1 MDKDTKGETIKM
13 NQGRY
18 VNYEDVINLI
28 KQEKIYPVYLF
39 YGNENYLKEDVS
51 KKLRNKL
58 IDSAYRELN
67 YKVFYGEKLSI
78 NDLINDLVT
87 LPMVSKHKLLVI
99 KEAEKINKN
108 DETKLI
114 DYFNRL
120 SLKNN
125 FSTLIIIYK
134 ESKPKKEL
142 ITAIKKIGITVNFS
156 VTDKAKLT
164 LWIKSKFKQS
174 NKKITQEALFYL
186 QSIAGNDLS
195 RLFNEIE
202 KIDIY
207 TKDQKTIEKEDVM
220 ITIGGSEA
228 VNIFKVLD
236 AIGDKDI
243 KNAIDGLVKL
253 NQGNLHHLSIFAM
266 IYRQIKLIL
275 RTKLLLAKGF
285 NFKEVEKKLKLP
297 YFIVNKIIKQSEK
310 YTFKEICKSYE
321 LLNIADLE
329 FKDSQKEPKIILEEL
344 VVNIIN
350 QR

>member
-1 MDKDTKGETIKM
+1 M
-13 NQGRY
+13 
-18 VNYEDVINLI
+18 NYENILNFT
-28 KQEKIYPVYLF
+28 KQGKIYPVYLF
-39 YGNENYLKEDVS
+39 YGKENYLKEDIL
-51 KKLRNKL
+51 KKLRNRL
-58 IDSAYRELN
+58 IDPAYRELN

-78 NDLINDLVT
+78 NEVINDLET
-87 LPMVSKHKLLVI
+87 LPLISEHKLVVI

-114 DYFNRL
+114 NYFNRL

-134 ESKPKKEL
+134 ESIPNKEL
-142 ITAIKKIGITVNFS
+142 ITAIKRVGIASNFNI
-156 VTDKAKLT
+156 TDKAKLT
-164 LWIKSKFKQS
+164 LWIKSKFRQS

-186 QSIAGNDLS
+186 QSIIGPDLG

-207 TKDQKTIEKEDVM
+207 TKDQKIIEKEDVM
-220 ITIGGSEA
+220 ISIGGSES

-236 AIGDKDI
+236 SIGDKDI

-275 RTKLLLAKGF
+275 QTKLLLAGGF

-297 YFIVNKIIKQSEK
+297 YFVVEKIIKQSKK

-329 FKDSQKEPKIILEEL
+329 LKDSQKEPKIILEEL
-344 VVNIIN
+344 VMNIIN
-350 QR
+350 QRNSV

>member
-1 MDKDTKGETIKM
+1 M

-18 VNYEDVINLI
+18 TNYEDILSLT

-39 YGNENYLKEDVS
+39 YGNENYLKEDIS
-51 KKLRNKL
+51 KKLRNRL

-78 NDLINDLVT
+78 NEVINDLKT
-87 LPMVSKHKLLVI
+87 LPMISKHKLLVI

-134 ESKPKKEL
+134 ESSPNKEL
-142 ITAIKKIGITVNFS
+142 ITAIKRVGIAANFS
-156 VTDKAKLT
+156 ITDKAKLA
-164 LWIKSKFKQS
+164 LWIKSKFRQS

-186 QSIAGNDLS
+186 QSIVGSDLG

-207 TKDQKTIEKEDVM
+207 TKDQKIIEKEDVM

-236 AIGDKDI
+236 SVGDKDI

-275 RTKLLLAKGF
+275 QTKLLLIKGF
-285 NFKEVEKKLKLP
+285 NFKEVEKKIKLP
-297 YFIVNKIIKQSEK
+297 HFVVEKIIKQSKK

-344 VVNIIN
+344 VMNIIK
-350 QR
+350 QGKLA

>member
-1 MDKDTKGETIKM
+1 M

-18 VNYEDVINLI
+18 MNYENILNLT
-28 KQEKIYPVYLF
+28 KQEKIYPIYLF
-39 YGNENYLKEDVS
+39 YGKENYLKEDIL
-51 KKLRNKL
+51 KKLRSRL
-58 IDSAYRELN
+58 VDSAYRELN
-67 YKVFYGEKLSI
+67 YKVFYGDKLSI
-78 NDLINDLVT
+78 NEVINDLET

-114 DYFNRL
+114 EYFNRP

-134 ESKPKKEL
+134 ESSPNKEL
-142 ITAIKKIGITVNFS
+142 ITAIKRVGIAANFS
-156 VTDKAKLT
+156 ITDKAKIV
-164 LWIKSKFKQS
+164 LWIKSKFRQS

-186 QSIAGNDLS
+186 QSIVGFDLG

-207 TKDQKTIEKEDVM
+207 TKDQKIIEKEDVM

-236 AIGDKDI
+236 SVGDKDV
-243 KNAIDGLVKL
+243 KNAVDGLVKL

-275 RTKLLLAKGF
+275 QTKLLLTKGF

-297 YFIVNKIIKQSEK
+297 YFVVEKIIKQSKK

-344 VVNIIN
+344 VMKIIN
-350 QR
+350 QKISR

>member
-1 MDKDTKGETIKM
+1 M
-13 NQGRY
+13 
-18 VNYEDVINLI
+18 NYEDILNLT
-28 KQEKIYPVYLF
+28 KQKQIYPVYLF
-39 YGNENYLKEDVS
+39 YGKENYLKEDIF
-51 KKLRNKL
+51 KKLRNRL
-58 IDSAYRELN
+58 IEPAYRELN

-78 NDLINDLVT
+78 NEVINDLET
-87 LPMVSKHKLLVI
+87 LPLISKHKLVVI
-99 KEAEKINKN
+99 KEAENINNN
-108 DETKLI
+108 DKKKLI

-134 ESKPKKEL
+134 ENIPNKEL
-142 ITAIKKIGITVNFS
+142 ITAIKRIGIAVNFNI
-156 VTDKAKLT
+156 TDKGKLAS
-164 LWIKSKFKQS
+164 WIKSKFKQS

-186 QSIAGNDLS
+186 QSIIGSDLG
-195 RLFNEIE
+195 RLFNEID

-207 TKDQKTIEKEDVM
+207 TKDQKIIEKEDVM

-236 AIGDKDI
+236 SIGDKDI

-253 NQGNLHHLSIFAM
+253 NQGTLHHLPIFAM
-266 IYRQIKLIL
+266 IYRQIKLIFQV
-275 RTKLLLAKGF
+275 KLLLTNGF

-297 YFIVNKIIKQSEK
+297 YFVVEKIIKQSKK

-329 FKDSQKEPKIILEEL
+329 FKDSRKEPKIILEEL
-344 VVNIIN
+344 VINIIK
-350 QR
+350 QKIA

>member
-1 MDKDTKGETIKM
+1 M
-13 NQGRY
+13 
-18 VNYEDVINLI
+18 NYENMLNLI
-28 KQEKIYPVYLF
+28 KQDKIYPVYLF
-39 YGNENYLKEDVS
+39 YGKENYLKEDIS
-51 KKLRNKL
+51 KKLRNRL

-67 YKVFYGEKLSI
+67 YHVFYGEKLSI
-78 NDLINDLVT
+78 NEVINDLDT
-87 LPMVSKHKLLVI
+87 LPFMAKHKLLVI

-114 DYFNRL
+114 NYFNRL

-134 ESKPKKEL
+134 ENSPNKEL
-142 ITAIKKIGITVNFS
+142 VTAIKRIGIVANFS
-156 VTDKAKLT
+156 ITDKAQLA
-164 LWIKSKFKQS
+164 LWIKSKFNQS

-186 QSIAGNDLS
+186 QSIVGSDLG

-207 TKDQKTIEKEDVM
+207 TKEQKIIEKEDVM

-236 AIGDKDI
+236 SVGDKDI
-243 KNAIDGLVKL
+243 KNAIDGLVRL

-275 RTKLLLAKGF
+275 QTKLLLANGF
-285 NFKEVEKKLKLP
+285 NFEEVEKKLKLP
-297 YFIVNKIIKQSEK
+297 YFVVEKMIRQSKK
-310 YTFKEICKSYE
+310 YTFKEIDKSYE

-329 FKDSQKEPKIILEEL
+329 IKDSQKEPKIILEEL
-344 VVNIIN
+344 VMNIIK
-350 QR
+350 QE

>member
-1 MDKDTKGETIKM
+1 M
-13 NQGRY
+13 
-18 VNYEDVINLI
+18 NYEDILNLT

-39 YGNENYLKEDVS
+39 YGNENYLKEDIS
-51 KKLRNKL
+51 KKLRNRL

-67 YKVFYGEKLSI
+67 YNVFYGEKLPINEVI
-78 NDLINDLVT
+78 NDLET

-134 ESKPKKEL
+134 ESRPNKEL
-142 ITAIKKIGITVNFS
+142 ITAIKRAGIAVNFS
-156 VTDKAKLT
+156 ITDKAKLA
-164 LWIKSKFKQS
+164 LWIKSKFRQS

-186 QSIAGNDLS
+186 QSIVGSDLG
-195 RLFNEIE
+195 RLFSEVE

-207 TKDQKTIEKEDVM
+207 AKDQKIIEKEDVM

-236 AIGDKDI
+236 SLGDKDI

-253 NQGNLHHLSIFAM
+253 NQGNLHHLAIFAM
-266 IYRQIKLIL
+266 IHRQIKLIL
-275 RTKLLLAKGF
+275 QAKLLLTKGF

-297 YFIVNKIIKQSEK
+297 YFVVEKIVKQSKK

-344 VVNIIN
+344 VMNIIK
-350 QR
+350 QE

>member
-1 MDKDTKGETIKM
+1 M
-13 NQGRY
+13 NQGKY
-18 VNYEDVINLI
+18 INYEDVLSLT
-28 KQEKIYPVYLF
+28 KQEKIYPVYLL
-39 YGNENYLKEDVS
+39 YGNENYLKEDIS
-51 KKLRNKL
+51 KKLRNRL
-58 IDSAYRELN
+58 IYPAYRELS
-67 YKVFYGEKLSI
+67 YTVFYGEKLSI
-78 NDLINDLVT
+78 NEVINDLET
-87 LPMVSKHKLLVI
+87 LPMISKHKLLVI

-125 FSTLIIIYK
+125 FSALIIIYK
-134 ESKPKKEL
+134 EGKPSKGL
-142 ITAIKKIGITVNFS
+142 ITAIKRMGIAVNFS

-164 LWIKSKFKQS
+164 SWIKHKFMQS
-174 NKKITQEALFYL
+174 NKKISQEALFYL
-186 QSIAGNDLS
+186 QSIAGSDLG

-236 AIGDKDI
+236 SVGDKDI
-243 KNAIDGLVKL
+243 KNAMDGLVKL
-253 NQGNLHHLSIFAM
+253 NQGNLHHLAIFAM

-275 RTKLLLAKGF
+275 QTKLLIANGS
-285 NFKEVEKKLKLP
+285 NNKEVEKKLRLP
-297 YFIVNKIIKQSEK
+297 YFIVNKVVKQSEK

-329 FKDSQKEPKIILEEL
+329 FKNSQKEPKIILEEL
-344 VVNIIN
+344 VVKIVKYSEK
-350 QR
+350 

>member
-1 MDKDTKGETIKM
+1 M
-13 NQGRY
+13 
-18 VNYEDVINLI
+18 NYEDILNLT

-39 YGNENYLKEDVS
+39 YGNENYLKEDIS
-51 KKLRNKL
+51 KKLRNRL

-78 NDLINDLVT
+78 NEVINDLKT

-134 ESKPKKEL
+134 KSSPKKEL
-142 ITAIKKIGITVNFS
+142 ITVIKRVGIAVNFS
-156 VTDKAKLT
+156 ITDKAKLA
-164 LWIKSKFKQS
+164 LWIKSKFRQS

-186 QSIAGNDLS
+186 QSIVGSDLG
-195 RLFNEIE
+195 RLFSEVE

-207 TKDQKTIEKEDVM
+207 AKDQKIIEKEDVM

-236 AIGDKDI
+236 SLGDKDI
-243 KNAIDGLVKL
+243 KNTIDGLVKL

-266 IYRQIKLIL
+266 IHRQIKLIL
-275 RTKLLLAKGF
+275 QAKLLLTKGF

-297 YFIVNKIIKQSEK
+297 YFVVEKIVKQSKK

-344 VVNIIN
+344 VMNIVK
-350 QR
+350 QGK

>member
-1 MDKDTKGETIKM
+1 M
-13 NQGRY
+13 
-18 VNYEDVINLI
+18 NYENMLSLI

-39 YGNENYLKEDVS
+39 YGKENYLKEDIF
-51 KKLRNKL
+51 KKLRNRL
-58 IDSAYRELN
+58 IDPAYRELN

-78 NDLINDLVT
+78 NEVINDLET
-87 LPMVSKHKLLVI
+87 LPMISEHKLVVI

-108 DETKLI
+108 DETKLV

-120 SLKNN
+120 SLKSN

-134 ESKPKKEL
+134 ENSPNKKL
-142 ITAIKKIGITVNFS
+142 ITVIKKVGIAANFNI
-156 VTDKAKLT
+156 TDKAKLA
-164 LWIKSKFKQS
+164 LWINSKFKQS
-174 NKKITQEALFYL
+174 NKKITQEGLFYL
-186 QSIAGNDLS
+186 QSIIGSDLG

-207 TKDQKTIEKEDVM
+207 TKDQKIVEKEDVM
-220 ITIGGSEA
+220 ISIGGSEA

-236 AIGDKDI
+236 SVGNKDI

-275 RTKLLLAKGF
+275 QTKLLLAGGF
-285 NFKEVEKKLKLP
+285 NFKEIEKKLKLP
-297 YFIVNKIIKQSEK
+297 YFVVDKMIKQSKK

-321 LLNIADLE
+321 LLNIADLA
-329 FKDSQKEPKIILEEL
+329 FKDSQQEPKIILEEL
-344 VVNIIN
+344 VMNIIKQKN
-350 QR
+350 SV

>member
-1 MDKDTKGETIKM
+1 M

-18 VNYEDVINLI
+18 MNYEDILNLT

-39 YGNENYLKEDVS
+39 YGNENYLKEDIS
-51 KKLRNKL
+51 KKLRNRL

-78 NDLINDLVT
+78 NEVINDLKT

-134 ESKPKKEL
+134 KSSPKKEL
-142 ITAIKKIGITVNFS
+142 ITVIKRVGIAVNFS
-156 VTDKAKLT
+156 ITDKAKLA
-164 LWIKSKFKQS
+164 LWIKSKFRQS

-186 QSIAGNDLS
+186 QSIVGSDLG
-195 RLFNEIE
+195 RLFSEVE

-207 TKDQKTIEKEDVM
+207 AKDQKIIEKEDVM

-236 AIGDKDI
+236 SLGDKDI

-266 IYRQIKLIL
+266 IHRQIKLIL
-275 RTKLLLAKGF
+275 QAKLLLTKGF

-297 YFIVNKIIKQSEK
+297 YFVVEKIVKQSKK

-344 VVNIIN
+344 VMNIVK
-350 QR
+350 QGK

>member
-1 MDKDTKGETIKM
+1 M
-13 NQGRY
+13 
-18 VNYEDVINLI
+18 NYESMLSLI
-28 KQEKIYPVYLF
+28 KQEKIYPVYLL
-39 YGNENYLKEDVS
+39 YGKENYLKEDIL

-58 IDSAYRELN
+58 IDPAYRDLN
-67 YKVFYGEKLSI
+67 YKVFYGEKISINVVI
-78 NDLINDLVT
+78 NDLKI
-87 LPMVSKHKLLVI
+87 LPLISEHKLVVI
-99 KEAEKINKN
+99 KEAENINKN
-108 DETKLI
+108 DEKKLVN
-114 DYFNRL
+114 YFNQL
-120 SLKNN
+120 NSKNI

-134 ESKPKKEL
+134 EGRPNKEL
-142 ITAIKKIGITVNFS
+142 ITAIKRIGIIANFNI
-156 VTDKAKLT
+156 TDKGKLA
-164 LWIKSKFKQS
+164 LWIKSKFRQS

-186 QSIAGNDLS
+186 QSIVGPDLA

-207 TKDQKTIEKEDVM
+207 TKDHKIIEKEDVM

-236 AIGDKDI
+236 SVGNKDI

-275 RTKLLLAKGF
+275 QTKLLIAGGF

-297 YFIVNKIIKQSEK
+297 YFVVEKIIKQSKK

-321 LLNIADLE
+321 LLNIADLA
-329 FKDSQKEPKIILEEL
+329 FKNSQQEPKIILEEL
-344 VVNIIN
+344 VMNIIKYSN
-350 QR
+350 K

>member
-1 MDKDTKGETIKM
+1 M

-18 VNYEDVINLI
+18 MNYENMLNLT

-39 YGNENYLKEDVS
+39 YGNENYLKEDIL
-51 KKLRNKL
+51 KKLRNRL
-58 IDSAYRELN
+58 IDPAYRELN

-78 NDLINDLVT
+78 NEVINDLYT
-87 LPMVSKHKLLVI
+87 LPLISKHKLAVI

-120 SLKNN
+120 SLKNI

-134 ESKPKKEL
+134 ENSPNKEL
-142 ITAIKKIGITVNFS
+142 ITAIKRIGIVANFGI
-156 VTDKAKLT
+156 TDKVKLV

-174 NKKITQEALFYL
+174 NKKITQEAIFYL
-186 QSIAGNDLS
+186 QSIVGSDLG

-207 TKDQKTIEKEDVM
+207 TKDQKIIEKEDVM
-220 ITIGGSEA
+220 TTIGGSEA

-236 AIGDKDI
+236 SIGDKDI

-253 NQGNLHHLSIFAM
+253 NQGNLHHLSILAM

-275 RTKLLLAKGF
+275 QTKLLLANGF
-285 NFKEVEKKLKLP
+285 NFKDVEKKLKLP
-297 YFIVNKIIKQSEK
+297 YFVVEKIIKQSKK
-310 YTFKEICKSYE
+310 YTFKEIGKSYE
-321 LLNIADLE
+321 LLNITDLE
-329 FKDSQKEPKIILEEL
+329 LKDSQKEPKIILEEL
-344 VVNIIN
+344 VMNIIKYSDK
-350 QR
+350 

>member
-1 MDKDTKGETIKM
+1 M

-18 VNYEDVINLI
+18 MNYENMLNLT

-39 YGNENYLKEDVS
+39 YGKENYLKEDIL
-51 KKLRNKL
+51 KKLRNRL
-58 IDSAYRELN
+58 IDPAYRELN

-78 NDLINDLVT
+78 NEVINDLYT
-87 LPMVSKHKLLVI
+87 LPLISKHKLVVI

-114 DYFNRL
+114 GYFNRL
-120 SLKNN
+120 SLKNI

-134 ESKPKKEL
+134 ENSPKKEL
-142 ITAIKKIGITVNFS
+142 ITAIKRIGIAANFGI
-156 VTDKAKLT
+156 TDKAKLV
-164 LWIKSKFKQS
+164 LWIKSKFRQS
-174 NKKITQEALFYL
+174 NKKITQEAIFYL
-186 QSIAGNDLS
+186 QSIVGSDLG

-207 TKDQKTIEKEDVM
+207 TKDQKIIEKEDVM
-220 ITIGGSEA
+220 TSIGGSEA

-236 AIGDKDI
+236 SIGDKDI

-275 RTKLLLAKGF
+275 QTKLLLANGF
-285 NFKEVEKKLKLP
+285 NFKDVEKKLKLP
-297 YFIVNKIIKQSEK
+297 YFVVEKIIKQSKK
-310 YTFKEICKSYE
+310 YTFKEIGKSYE
-321 LLNIADLE
+321 LLNITDLE
-329 FKDSQKEPKIILEEL
+329 LKDSQKEPKIILEEL
-344 VVNIIN
+344 VMNIIKYSN
-350 QR
+350 K

>member
-1 MDKDTKGETIKM
+1 M

-18 VNYEDVINLI
+18 MNYEDILNLT

-39 YGNENYLKEDVS
+39 YGNENYLKEDIS
-51 KKLRNKL
+51 KKLRNRL

-78 NDLINDLVT
+78 NEVINDLKT

-134 ESKPKKEL
+134 KSSPKKEL
-142 ITAIKKIGITVNFS
+142 ITVIKRVGIAVNFS
-156 VTDKAKLT
+156 ITDKAKLA
-164 LWIKSKFKQS
+164 LWIKSKFRQS

-186 QSIAGNDLS
+186 QSIVGSDLG
-195 RLFNEIE
+195 RLFSEVE

-207 TKDQKTIEKEDVM
+207 AKDQKIIEKEDVM

-236 AIGDKDI
+236 SLGDKDI
-243 KNAIDGLVKL
+243 KNTIDGLVKL

-266 IYRQIKLIL
+266 IHRQIKLIL
-275 RTKLLLAKGF
+275 QAKLLLTKGF

-297 YFIVNKIIKQSEK
+297 YFVVEKIVKQSKK

-344 VVNIIN
+344 VMNIVK
-350 QR
+350 QGK

>member
-1 MDKDTKGETIKM
+1 M
-13 NQGRY
+13 
-18 VNYEDVINLI
+18 NYEDMLNLT

-39 YGNENYLKEDVS
+39 YGKENYLKEDIL
-51 KKLRNKL
+51 KKLRNRL
-58 IDSAYRELN
+58 IDPAYRELN

-78 NDLINDLVT
+78 NEVINDLKT
-87 LPMVSKHKLLVI
+87 LPLMSEHKLVVI

-108 DETKLI
+108 DETKLVN
-114 DYFNRL
+114 YFNRL
-120 SLKNN
+120 SLKNI

-134 ESKPKKEL
+134 ENRPNKEL
-142 ITAIKKIGITVNFS
+142 ITAIRRVGIATNFS
-156 VTDKAKLT
+156 ITDKAKLT
-164 LWIKSKFKQS
+164 LWIKSKFRQS

-186 QSIAGNDLS
+186 QSIVGSDLG

-207 TKDQKTIEKEDVM
+207 TKDKKVVEKEDVM
-220 ITIGGSEA
+220 ISIGGSES

-236 AIGDKDI
+236 SIGDKDI
-243 KNAIDGLVKL
+243 KNAINGLVKL

-275 RTKLLLAKGF
+275 QTKLLFAGGF

-297 YFIVNKIIKQSEK
+297 YFVIEKIIKQSKK

-329 FKDSQKEPKIILEEL
+329 LKDSQKEPKIILEEL
-344 VVNIIN
+344 VMNIIKYSN
-350 QR
+350 K

>member
-1 MDKDTKGETIKM
+1 M
-13 NQGRY
+13 
-18 VNYEDVINLI
+18 NYENIVNLT

-39 YGNENYLKEDVS
+39 YGKENYLKEDIL
-51 KKLRNKL
+51 KKLRNRL
-58 IDSAYRELN
+58 IDPAYRELN

-78 NDLINDLVT
+78 NEVINDLET
-87 LPMVSKHKLLVI
+87 LPLISEHKLVVI
-99 KEAEKINKN
+99 KEADKINKN
-108 DETKLI
+108 DEIKLI

-120 SLKNN
+120 SLKNI

-134 ESKPKKEL
+134 ESSPNKEL
-142 ITAIKKIGITVNFS
+142 VTAIKKVGVVSNFS
-156 VTDKAKLT
+156 ITDKAKLT
-164 LWIKSKFKQS
+164 LWINSKFRQS
-174 NKKITQEALFYL
+174 NKNITQEGLFYL
-186 QSIAGNDLS
+186 QSIMGSDLG

-207 TKDQKTIEKEDVM
+207 TKDKKVIEKEDVM
-220 ITIGGSEA
+220 ISIGGSES

-236 AIGDKDI
+236 SIGDKDI
-243 KNAIDGLVKL
+243 KNAIEGLVKL

-275 RTKLLLAKGF
+275 QTKLLLAGGF

-297 YFIVNKIIKQSEK
+297 YFVTEKIIKQSKK

-344 VVNIIN
+344 AMNIIG
-350 QR
+350 

>member
-1 MDKDTKGETIKM
+1 M
-13 NQGRY
+13 
-18 VNYEDVINLI
+18 NYENIVNLT

-39 YGNENYLKEDVS
+39 YGKENYLKEDIL
-51 KKLRNKL
+51 KKLRNRL
-58 IDSAYRELN
+58 IDPAYRELN
-67 YKVFYGEKLSI
+67 YKVFYGEKISINEVI
-78 NDLINDLVT
+78 NDLET
-87 LPMVSKHKLLVI
+87 LPLISEHKLVVI
-99 KEAEKINKN
+99 KEADKINKN
-108 DETKLI
+108 DEIKLI

-120 SLKNN
+120 SLKNI

-134 ESKPKKEL
+134 ESSPNKEL
-142 ITAIKKIGITVNFS
+142 VTAIKKVGVVSNFGI
-156 VTDKAKLT
+156 TDKAKLT
-164 LWIKSKFKQS
+164 LWINSKFRQS
-174 NKKITQEALFYL
+174 NKKITQEGIFYL
-186 QSIAGNDLS
+186 QSIMGSDLG

-207 TKDQKTIEKEDVM
+207 TKDKKVIEKEDVM
-220 ITIGGSEA
+220 ISIGGSES

-236 AIGDKDI
+236 SIGDKDI
-243 KNAIDGLVKL
+243 KSAIEGLVKL

-275 RTKLLLAKGF
+275 QTKLLLAGGF

-297 YFIVNKIIKQSEK
+297 YFVTEKIIKQSKK

-344 VVNIIN
+344 VMNIIG
-350 QR
+350 

>member
-1 MDKDTKGETIKM
+1 M

-18 VNYEDVINLI
+18 INYEDIINLI
-28 KQEKIYPVYLF
+28 KQERIYPVYLF
-39 YGNENYLKEDVS
+39 YGKENYLKEDIS

-58 IDSAYRELN
+58 IDYSYRELN

-78 NDLINDLVT
+78 NEVINDLET
-87 LPMVSKHKLLVI
+87 LPMISKHKLLVI

-125 FSTLIIIYK
+125 FSTLIIVYK
-134 ESKPKKEL
+134 ESKPNKEL
-142 ITAIKKIGITVNFS
+142 ITAIKRVGIVVNFS
-156 VTDKAKLT
+156 VTDKAKLAS
-164 LWIKSKFKQS
+164 WIKFKFRQS
-174 NKKITQEALFYL
+174 NKKITPEALFYL
-186 QSIAGNDLS
+186 QSIAGSDLG

-207 TKDQKTIEKEDVM
+207 TKDQKIIEKEDVM

-236 AIGDKDI
+236 SVGDKDI
-243 KNAIDGLVKL
+243 KNAVDGLVKL

-275 RTKLLLAKGF
+275 QTKLLLTKGF
-285 NFKEVEKKLKLP
+285 NIKELEKKLKLP
-297 YFIVNKIIKQSEK
+297 YFIVKKIIKQSEK

-344 VVNIIN
+344 VVKIIKQAN
-350 QR
+350 

>member
-1 MDKDTKGETIKM
+1 M
-13 NQGRY
+13 
-18 VNYEDVINLI
+18 NYEDMLNLT

-39 YGNENYLKEDVS
+39 YGKENYLKEDIS

-58 IDSAYRELN
+58 IDPAYRELN

-78 NDLINDLVT
+78 NEVINDLET
-87 LPMVSKHKLLVI
+87 LPLMSKHKLAVI
-99 KEAEKINKN
+99 KEAEKITENNKK
-108 DETKLI
+108 KLVN
-114 DYFNRL
+114 YFNRL
-120 SLKNN
+120 SLKNV

-134 ESKPKKEL
+134 ESSPNKEL
-142 ITAIKKIGITVNFS
+142 ITAIKRVGIATNFS
-156 VTDKAKLT
+156 ITDKAKLIS
-164 LWIKSKFKQS
+164 WIKTKFRQS
-174 NKKITQEALFYL
+174 NKKITPEALFYL
-186 QSIAGNDLS
+186 QSIVGSDLG
-195 RLFNEIE
+195 RLFNEVE

-207 TKDQKTIEKEDVM
+207 TKDQKIIEKEDVM

-236 AIGDKDI
+236 SVGDKDI
-243 KNAIDGLVKL
+243 KNAIDGLIKL

-266 IYRQIKLIL
+266 IYRQIKLIFQ
-275 RTKLLLAKGF
+275 TKLLLANGF

-297 YFIVNKIIKQSEK
+297 YFVIEKIIKQSKK

-329 FKDSQKEPKIILEEL
+329 LKDSQKKPRIILEEL
-344 VVNIIN
+344 VMNIVN

>member
-1 MDKDTKGETIKM
+1 M
-13 NQGRY
+13 
-18 VNYEDVINLI
+18 NYEDMLNLT
-28 KQEKIYPVYLF
+28 KQDKIYPVYLF
-39 YGNENYLKEDVS
+39 YGKENYLKEDIS
-51 KKLRNKL
+51 KKLRNRL
-58 IDSAYRELN
+58 IDSAYSEFN
-67 YKVFYGEKLSI
+67 YNVFYGEKLSI
-78 NDLINDLVT
+78 NEVINDLDT
-87 LPMVSKHKLLVI
+87 LPLMSKHKLLVI

-114 DYFNRL
+114 NYFNRL
-120 SLKNN
+120 SLKSN

-134 ESKPKKEL
+134 ESSPNKEL
-142 ITAIKKIGITVNFS
+142 ITAIKRIGIVANFS
-156 VTDKAKLT
+156 ITDKAKLA

-186 QSIAGNDLS
+186 QSIVDSDLG

-207 TKDQKTIEKEDVM
+207 TKDQQIIEKEDVM
-220 ITIGGSEA
+220 ITMGGSEA

-236 AIGDKDI
+236 SVGDKDI
-243 KNAIDGLVKL
+243 INAIDGLVKL

-275 RTKLLLAKGF
+275 QTKLLLANGF

-297 YFIVNKIIKQSEK
+297 YFVVEKMIKQSKK
-310 YTFKEICKSYE
+310 YTFKEIDKSYE

-329 FKDSQKEPKIILEEL
+329 LKDSQKEPKIILEEL
-344 VVNIIN
+344 VMNIIN
-350 QR
+350 QKISR

>member
-1 MDKDTKGETIKM
+1 M
-13 NQGRY
+13 
-18 VNYEDVINLI
+18 NYENMLDLT

-39 YGNENYLKEDVS
+39 YGKENYLKEDIS
-51 KKLRNKL
+51 KKLRNRL
-58 IDSAYRELN
+58 IDSAYSEFN
-67 YKVFYGEKLSI
+67 YNVFYGEKLSI
-78 NDLINDLVT
+78 NEVINDLDT
-87 LPMVSKHKLLVI
+87 LPLMSKHKLVVI

-114 DYFNRL
+114 NYFNRL
-120 SLKNN
+120 SLKSN

-134 ESKPKKEL
+134 ESSPNKEL
-142 ITAIKKIGITVNFS
+142 ITAIKRIGIVANFS
-156 VTDKAKLT
+156 ITDKAKLA

-186 QSIAGNDLS
+186 QSIVDSDLG

-207 TKDQKTIEKEDVM
+207 TKDQQIIEKEDVM
-220 ITIGGSEA
+220 ITMGGSEA

-236 AIGDKDI
+236 SVGDKDI
-243 KNAIDGLVKL
+243 INAIDGLVKL

-266 IYRQIKLIL
+266 IYRQIKLIFQ
-275 RTKLLLAKGF
+275 TKLLLANGF

-297 YFIVNKIIKQSEK
+297 YFVVEKMIKQSKK
-310 YTFKEICKSYE
+310 YTFKEIDKSYE

-329 FKDSQKEPKIILEEL
+329 LKDSQKEPKIILEEL
-344 VVNIIN
+344 VMNIIN
-350 QR
+350 QK

>member
-1 MDKDTKGETIKM
+1 M
-13 NQGRY
+13 
-18 VNYEDVINLI
+18 NYEDIINLI

-39 YGNENYLKEDVS
+39 YGNEHYLKEDIS

-58 IDSAYRELN
+58 VDSAYRELN
-67 YKVFYGEKLSI
+67 YKIFYGEKLSI
-78 NDLINDLVT
+78 NEVINDLET
-87 LPMVSKHKLLVI
+87 LPMISKHKLLVI

-108 DETKLI
+108 DETKLVN
-114 DYFNRL
+114 YFNRP
-120 SLKNN
+120 SLKNS

-134 ESKPKKEL
+134 ESRPKKEL
-142 ITAIKKIGITVNFS
+142 IKAIKRVGIVVNFS
-156 VTDKAKLT
+156 VTDKAKLAS
-164 LWIKSKFKQS
+164 WIISKFKQS

-186 QSIAGNDLS
+186 KSIAGSDLG

-207 TKDQKTIEKEDVM
+207 TKDQKIIEKEDVM

-236 AIGDKDI
+236 SVGDKDI

-275 RTKLLLAKGF
+275 QTKLLLKNGF
-285 NFKEVEKKLKLP
+285 NIKEVEKKLKLP
-297 YFIVNKIIKQSEK
+297 YFIIKKIIKQSEK

-344 VVNIIN
+344 VVKIIK